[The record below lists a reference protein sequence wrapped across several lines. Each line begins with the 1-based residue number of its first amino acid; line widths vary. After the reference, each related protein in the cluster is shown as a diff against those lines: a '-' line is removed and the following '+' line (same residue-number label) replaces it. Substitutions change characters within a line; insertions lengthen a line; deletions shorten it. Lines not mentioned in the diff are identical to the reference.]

1 MSDPFS
7 ALPAKDRTP
16 ASASILNQWVSH
28 AERIVGAGG
37 DRTRWV
43 VASTIVAAALQR
55 ALMADDTPLFVVKGG
70 VFIERALNLR
80 SRATKDLDTL
90 FRGAVEEFEQAVDT
104 ALEEPWGVFDLT
116 RTAFAV
122 IEGAKTR
129 RKPRRFNVL
138 LDIKGK
144 RWANI
149 KVEVSFGEGAID
161 QHVGTIPAPSTTFFG
176 IEQPSDLATIT
187 MAYQVAQKLH
197 ACTDPHNP
205 PDESNLR
212 VRDLVDLHLIKQT
225 FYPDGA
231 DLTEVRS
238 AAVDVFSARA
248 EEAKAA
254 GGPSRTWPPAIVSNE
269 LWESEW
275 RKPAGE
281 AGVALSLGDVIAALN
296 TWVGAIE
303 QAHGATATGVD
314 EFAER

>member
-7 ALPAKDRTP
+7 ALPEKSRTP
-16 ASASILNQWVSH
+16 TSASILNQWVSH
-28 AERIVGAGG
+28 AEQIVGARG

-43 VASTIVAAALQR
+43 LASTIVAAALQR

-70 VFIERALNLR
+70 VFIERALNLQ

-90 FRGAVEEFEQAVDT
+90 FRGAVEEFEQAADD
-104 ALEEPWGVFDLT
+104 ALDEPWGMFDLT
-116 RTAFAV
+116 RTAFTV
-122 IEGAKTR
+122 IEGAKTS

-149 KVEVSFGEGAID
+149 KVEVSFPEGSID
-161 QHVGTIPAPSTTFFG
+161 KHVGTIPAPSTTFFG

-212 VRDLVDLHLIKQT
+212 VRDLVDLYLIKQT
-225 FYPDGA
+225 FYPDDA

-248 EEAKAA
+248 EEAKAV
-254 GGPSRTWPPAIVSNE
+254 GSPSRTWPPVIVSNE

-275 RKPAGE
+275 AKPAGE
-281 AGVALSLGDVIAALN
+281 AGVVLSLGDVLEALN
-296 TWVGAIE
+296 KWVAAIE
-303 QAHGATATGVD
+303 QAEGASTGSVD
-314 EFAER
+314 ELTEQ